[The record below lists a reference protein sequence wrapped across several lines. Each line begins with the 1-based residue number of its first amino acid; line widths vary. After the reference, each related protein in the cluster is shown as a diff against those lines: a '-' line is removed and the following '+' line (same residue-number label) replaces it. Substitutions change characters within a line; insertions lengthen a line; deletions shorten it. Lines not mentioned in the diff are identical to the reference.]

1 MRAPHHARSAVPSAV
16 RYVAV
21 SAVVLLGFLMLL
33 VVAAHPVPVGA
44 AVGGAVVGAA
54 LGRAR
59 KRVASYAGR
68 SRDGD
73 ELAES
78 GLV

>member
-1 MRAPHHARSAVPSAV
+1 MPSAV
-16 RYVAV
+16 RHAAVAV
-21 SAVVLLGFLMLL
+21 GVLPGFLALP
-33 VVAAHPVPVGA
+33 VAAAHPVPVGA
-44 AVGGAVVGAA
+44 AVGGAVVGATV
-54 LGRAR
+54 GRAR

-78 GLV
+78 GPV